1 MRDILT
7 SDERMRVHFFTS
19 ASETVENVCKEH
31 IQVVLRAVRSSMNF
45 LQTIPL
51 HVPRA
56 VLAAKFETFAP
67 YLLEAEFEHMTGVCS
82 KLNQAHTPTP
92 NPPTS

>member
-31 IQVVLRAVRSSMNF
+31 IEEVLLAVRSSMKF

-51 HVPRA
+51 HVPRT
-56 VLAAKFETFAP
+56 VLAAKFETLAP
-67 YLLEAEFEHMTGVCS
+67 SLVEAELEHMTGVGS
-82 KLNQAHTPTP
+82 KLN
-92 NPPTS
+92 

>member
-31 IQVVLRAVRSSMNF
+31 IEVLLRAVSMNF

-51 HVPRA
+51 HVPRT

-82 KLNQAHTPTP
+82 KLN
-92 NPPTS
+92 